1 MFNAIDKLLKTS
13 PGLTGRE
20 IAKHLDIDKKKV
32 NSFLSRNKHLFQQTD
47 DFKWYQSKNREF
59 ELSFAPVSW
68 MTQDHFEDAL
78 IERGNPFDGTYKSAV
93 ITFPKDCSLMMVA
106 IARMLS
112 LLNQLSSKNIAVTID
127 LSKSKK
133 TSSFLNRSGFF
144 DLLHQDITVLPSR
157 PEPGSSAA
165 LKYQDNSHSLVEF
178 GAIKLNSTDAE
189 IGQLIQRLGK
199 RFVTAASKDYF
210 HIIMTVF
217 SEFIHNVKEHS
228 DSRIPG
234 FAALQ
239 SYNGWQGKHIQ
250 TVISDSGV
258 GLVATLRAT
267 LKENYPELDAQFPVG
282 SPHSDVELVK
292 HVFSNGR
299 ISRYG
304 SKGGR
309 GLGFESSRKQA
320 SKNEALLIIR
330 QTTFS
335 IEQRYKD
342 GSLLSSTVRN
352 DLSLINGT
360 HICFDFFI
368 DTSEDIG
375 LI

>member
-1 MFNAIDKLLKTS
+1 MFNAIDKLLKTT
-13 PGLTGRE
+13 PGLSGRE
-20 IAKHLDIDKKKV
+20 IAKHLDIDKKKI

-78 IERGNPFDGTYKSAV
+78 SERGNPFDGTYKSAV
-93 ITFPKDCSLMMVA
+93 VTFPKDCSLMMVA

-127 LSKSKK
+127 FSKSKK

-144 DLLHQDITVLPSR
+144 DLLHQDIIVLPSR

-165 LKYQDNSHSLVEF
+165 VKYQDNSHSLVEF
-178 GAIKLNSTDAE
+178 GAIELNSTDAE

-210 HIIMTVF
+210 QIITTVF
-217 SEFIHNVKEHS
+217 AEFIHNVKEHS

-239 SYNGWQGKHIQ
+239 SYNGQKKHIQ

-267 LKENYPELDAQFPVG
+267 LKENYPYLDAQFPVG
-282 SPHSDVELVK
+282 SPHSDVGLVK

-299 ISRYG
+299 ISCHG

-342 GSLLSSTVRN
+342 GNLLSSKVRN
-352 DLSLINGT
+352 DLSFISGT

-368 DTSEDIG
+368 DTTEDIG
-375 LI
+375 LT

>member
-1 MFNAIDKLLKTS
+1 MFSAIDKLLKTI

-78 IERGNPFDGTYKSAV
+78 SERGNPFDGTYKSAV
-93 ITFPKDCSLMMVA
+93 ITFPKDCSLMMVT

-165 LKYQDNSHSLVEF
+165 VKYQDNSHSLVEF
-178 GAIKLNSTDAE
+178 GAIELNSTDAE

-210 HIIMTVF
+210 QIIMTVF

-239 SYNGWQGKHIQ
+239 SYNGQRKHIQ

-267 LKENYPELDAQFPVG
+267 LKENYPDLDAQFPVG

-299 ISRYG
+299 ISRHG
-304 SKGGR
+304 PKGGR

-342 GSLLSSTVRN
+342 GNLLSSEVRN
-352 DLSLINGT
+352 DLSLISGT

-368 DTSEDIG
+368 DTS
-375 LI
+375 